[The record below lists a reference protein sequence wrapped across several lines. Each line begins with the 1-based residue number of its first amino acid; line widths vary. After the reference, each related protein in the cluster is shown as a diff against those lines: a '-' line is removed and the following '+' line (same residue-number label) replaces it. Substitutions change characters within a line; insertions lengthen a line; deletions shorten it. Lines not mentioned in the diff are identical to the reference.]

1 MLYVRGNSVSISGQS
16 FYCSA
21 DGEVYGPERTRT
33 WHVEPDAFKM
43 TLPG

>member
-1 MLYVRGNSVSISGQS
+1 MKYLRASTVSISGQN

-33 WHVEPDAFKM
+33 WHVERGAYRM
-43 TLPG
+43 LLPS